1 MTYKLEGEG
10 FYSKNAK
17 GIQIRNAYK
26 SLTVNKV
33 SIEF

>member
-1 MTYKLEGEG
+1 MTYKFEGEG
-10 FYSKNAK
+10 FYSKNIK

-26 SLTVNKV
+26 SLSIV